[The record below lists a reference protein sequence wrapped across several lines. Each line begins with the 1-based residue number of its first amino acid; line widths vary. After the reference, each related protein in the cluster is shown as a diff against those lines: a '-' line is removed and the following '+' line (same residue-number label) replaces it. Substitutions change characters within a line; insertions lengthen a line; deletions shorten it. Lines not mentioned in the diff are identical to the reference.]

1 MLEVVDDVV
10 DANVRAGEEHVHA
23 EQYDEHV
30 LGKFDNGSIGQRPKY
45 NQVEDRRNGDRQIG
59 ASYGADQRDEQI
71 DARHAHG
78 EPKRGQ
84 HEQQPKGV
92 LDEAESSQSLVES
105 QRLKI
110 LARLARARPE
120 ELGRHVELQVVR
132 DEYGH
137 GEEQLHNLKYNLT
150 KNKNENP

>member
-1 MLEVVDDVV
+1 MLLEVVDDVV

-78 EPKRGQ
+78 EYVAHSVLDDAARDQKHLVGKRGGATQ
-84 HEQQPKGV
+84 IA
-92 LDEAESSQSLVES
+92 LDW
-105 QRLKI
+105 
-110 LARLARARPE
+110 
-120 ELGRHVELQVVR
+120 
-132 DEYGH
+132 
-137 GEEQLHNLKYNLT
+137 
-150 KNKNENP
+150 